1 MAIDSAGYWQ
11 NHSIYNL
18 GTSWYTM
25 YCPYYSPFSEA
36 PKFSSAVLVSCS
48 FNLFFQLCPTLST
61 LQFYQVC
68 SGGHKPNSE
77 NRVNLLGRLRSQV
90 GSSKH
95 RFSLHGTTVPGI
107 PNKIQTCVDYA
118 QWACPKKIKILQC
131 LWNNIQSI
139 LHELSFMAF
148 ACFQTGF
155 PRNFRL
161 LNLLK
166 NPGTIWLF
174 NIAMENHHF

>member
-95 RFSLHGTTVPGI
+95 RFSCTALQFQEY
-107 PNKIQTCVDYA
+107 QTRFKHVLTMLN
-118 QWACPKKIKILQC
+118 QHVQKK
-131 LWNNIQSI
+131 
-139 LHELSFMAF
+139 
-148 ACFQTGF
+148 
-155 PRNFRL
+155 
-161 LNLLK
+161 
-166 NPGTIWLF
+166 
-174 NIAMENHHF
+174 